1 MFQYGIVASGLK
13 VEHQHADGSWATM
26 EAQDVR
32 DPAEVD
38 PERDW
43 NRGHVYVCPRCAESV
58 RLSVPAGEA
67 EGAVQEAG

>member
-13 VEHQHADGSWATM
+13 VEHRHADGSWVTM
-26 EAQDVR
+26 EPQEVL

-58 RLSVPAGEA
+58 RITAPVDEDERS
-67 EGAVQEAG
+67 EAG